1 MKGGNKVQ
9 YTEIMVRYGELST
22 KGHNK
27 KSFIDRLGANVR
39 HALHSFDQVKVH
51 AQRDRLHVEL
61 NGADYDQVMARLK
74 LVFGIQNFS
83 PSIKVDKTFEATAQA
98 AEQMIKEQVDHPIT
112 FKVETRRSDHHF
124 ALDTF
129 AMNNKLGGYLLE
141 KFPDKLKVD
150 VHHPDLTLR
159 VEIRLNGI
167 FLSSE
172 TIKGAGGLPVGT
184 AGKGMMMMSGGI
196 DSPVAAYLAMKRGVS
211 LEMVH
216 FYSPPYTSPQ
226 ALAKAKQLTEK
237 LAKYSGNIR
246 FIQVPFAEIQE
257 TVKEKVPEGYL
268 MTIQRRMML
277 RLAAALMVK
286 RHGLAIFNGESLGQ
300 VASQTMESML
310 AINDVTAYPVLRPV
324 LSYDKT
330 EIIKIAEEIGT
341 YDLSILPYEDCCTV
355 FTPPSPKT
363 RPNVDR
369 CREYEKRLDID
380 GLMKRS
386 LDGIEIT
393 NIHPGEDYLNQNE
406 DVFAELL

>member
-1 MKGGNKVQ
+1 MQ

-22 KGHNK
+22 KGRNK
-27 KSFIDRLGANVR
+27 KSFIDRLGTNVR
-39 HALHSFDQVKVH
+39 HALHQFDQVKVH
-51 AQRDRLHVEL
+51 AQQDRLHVQL
-61 NGADYDQVMARLK
+61 NGADYDQVMKQLK
-74 LVFGIQNFS
+74 NVFGIQTFS
-83 PSIKVDKTFEATAQA
+83 PSIKVAKDFTAVAKA
-98 AEQMIKEQVDHPIT
+98 AEEMVEEQVDHPIT
-112 FKVETRRSDHHF
+112 FKIETRRSDHHF
-124 ALDTF
+124 PIDTF
-129 AMNNKLGGYLLE
+129 EMNDKLGGDLLH

-150 VHHPDLTLR
+150 VHHPDLTIR

-184 AGKGMMMMSGGI
+184 AGKGMMMLSGGI
-196 DSPVAAYLAMKRGVS
+196 DSPVAAYLGMKRGVS
-211 LEMVH
+211 MEMVH
-216 FYSPPYTSPQ
+216 FFSPPYTSPQ

-237 LAKYSGNIR
+237 LAKYCGHIK
-246 FIQVPFAEIQE
+246 FIQVPFTEIQE

-277 RLAAALMVK
+277 RLATALMEK

-310 AINDVTAYPVLRPV
+310 AINDVTTYPVLRPV

-330 EIIKIAEEIGT
+330 EIIKIAEQIGT

-363 RPNVDR
+363 RPSVER
-369 CREYEKRLDID
+369 ARKYEQRLDID
-380 GLMKRS
+380 GLMKLS
-386 LDGIEIT
+386 LDGIKIT
-393 NIHPGEDYLNQNE
+393 NIHPGEDFLNQNE

>member
-1 MKGGNKVQ
+1 MQ

-27 KSFIDRLGANVR
+27 KSFIDRLGDNVR

-61 NGADYDQVMARLK
+61 NGADYDQVMDRLK

-83 PSIKVDKTFEATAQA
+83 PSIRVEKSFDATAKVA
-98 AEQMIKEQVDHPIT
+98 AQMIEEQVDHPIT

-124 ALDTF
+124 ELDTF
-129 AMNNKLGGYLLE
+129 GMNNQLGGYLLA

-167 FLSSE
+167 YLSSE
-172 TIKGAGGLPVGT
+172 TIKGAGGMPVGT

-226 ALAKAKQLTEK
+226 ALAKAQQLTER

-268 MTIQRRMML
+268 MTVQRRMML

-310 AINDVTAYPVLRPV
+310 AINDVTTYPVLRPV

-330 EIIKIAEEIGT
+330 EIIKIAEQIGT

-363 RPNVDR
+363 RPSVER
-369 CREYEKRLDID
+369 ARKYEQRLDID

-386 LDGIEIT
+386 LDGIKIT
-393 NIHPGEDYLNQNE
+393 NIHPGEDFLNQNE

>member
-1 MKGGNKVQ
+1 MQ

-27 KSFIDRLGANVR
+27 KSFIDRLGDNVR

-61 NGADYDQVMARLK
+61 NGADYDQVMDRLK

-83 PSIKVDKTFEATAQA
+83 PSIRVEKSFDATAKA
-98 AEQMIKEQVDHPIT
+98 AAQMIEEQVDHPIT

-124 ALDTF
+124 ELDTF
-129 AMNNKLGGYLLE
+129 GMNNQLGGYLLA

-167 FLSSE
+167 YLSSE
-172 TIKGAGGLPVGT
+172 TIKGAGGMPVGT

-226 ALAKAKQLTEK
+226 ALAKAQQLTER

-268 MTIQRRMML
+268 MTVQRRMML

-310 AINDVTAYPVLRPV
+310 AINDVTTYPVLRPV

-330 EIIKIAEEIGT
+330 EIIKIAEQIGT

-363 RPNVDR
+363 RPSVER
-369 CREYEKRLDID
+369 ARKYEQRLDID

-386 LDGIEIT
+386 LDGIKIT
-393 NIHPGEDYLNQNE
+393 NIHQGEDFLNQNE

>member
-1 MKGGNKVQ
+1 MQ

-27 KSFIDRLGANVR
+27 KSFIDRLGVNVR

-51 AQRDRLHVEL
+51 AQQDRLHVEL
-61 NGADYDQVMARLK
+61 NGADYDQVMDRLK

-83 PSIKVDKTFEATAQA
+83 PSIRVEKSFDATAKA
-98 AEQMIKEQVDHPIT
+98 AAQMIEEQVDHPIT

-124 ALDTF
+124 ELDTF
-129 AMNNKLGGYLLE
+129 AMNNQLGGYLLE

-167 FLSSE
+167 YLSSE
-172 TIKGAGGLPVGT
+172 TIKGAGGMPVGT

-226 ALAKAKQLTEK
+226 ALAKAQQLTER

-246 FIQVPFAEIQE
+246 FI
-257 TVKEKVPEGYL
+257 
-268 MTIQRRMML
+268 
-277 RLAAALMVK
+277 
-286 RHGLAIFNGESLGQ
+286 
-300 VASQTMESML
+300 
-310 AINDVTAYPVLRPV
+310 
-324 LSYDKT
+324 
-330 EIIKIAEEIGT
+330 
-341 YDLSILPYEDCCTV
+341 
-355 FTPPSPKT
+355 
-363 RPNVDR
+363 
-369 CREYEKRLDID
+369 
-380 GLMKRS
+380 
-386 LDGIEIT
+386 
-393 NIHPGEDYLNQNE
+393 
-406 DVFAELL
+406 

>member
-1 MKGGNKVQ
+1 MQ

-27 KSFIDRLGANVR
+27 KSFIDRLGVNVR
-39 HALHSFDQVKVH
+39 KALHSFDQVKVH

-61 NGADYDQVMARLK
+61 NGADYDQVMNRLK

-83 PSIKVDKTFEATAQA
+83 PSIKVDKTFEATAEA
-98 AEQMIKEQVDHPIT
+98 AAQMIAEQVDKPIT
-112 FKVETRRSDHHF
+112 FKVETRRSDHQF
-124 ALDTF
+124 AIDTF
-129 AMNNKLGGYLLE
+129 EMNNKLGGYLLD

-196 DSPVAAYLAMKRGVS
+196 DSPVAAYLGMKRGVS
-211 LEMVH
+211 MEMVH
-216 FYSPPYTSPQ
+216 FFSPPYTSPQ
-226 ALAKAKQLTEK
+226 ALAKAKQLTER
-237 LAKYSGNIR
+237 LAKYSGSIK

-277 RLAAALMVK
+277 RLAAALMIK

-310 AINDVTAYPVLRPV
+310 AINDVTSYPVLRPV
-324 LSYDKT
+324 LSFDKT
-330 EIIKIAEEIGT
+330 EIIKIAQDIDT

-363 RPNVDR
+363 RPNVER
-369 CREYEKRLDID
+369 TREYEKRLDIE
-380 GLMKRS
+380 GLMQRA

-393 NIHPGEDYLNQNE
+393 EIHPGEDYLNQNE

>member
-1 MKGGNKVQ
+1 MQ

-27 KSFIDRLGANVR
+27 KSFIDRLGVNVR
-39 HALHSFDQVKVH
+39 KALHSFDQVKVH

-61 NGADYDQVMARLK
+61 NGADYDQVMNRLK

-83 PSIKVDKTFEATAQA
+83 PSIKVDKTFEATAEA
-98 AEQMIKEQVDHPIT
+98 AAQMIAEQVDKPIT
-112 FKVETRRSDHHF
+112 FKVETRRSDHQF
-124 ALDTF
+124 AIDTF
-129 AMNNKLGGYLLE
+129 EMNNKLGGYLLD

-196 DSPVAAYLAMKRGVS
+196 DSPVAAYLGMKRGVS
-211 LEMVH
+211 MEMVH
-216 FYSPPYTSPQ
+216 FFSPPYTSPQ
-226 ALAKAKQLTEK
+226 ALAKAKQLTER
-237 LAKYSGNIR
+237 LAKYSGSIK

-277 RLAAALMVK
+277 RLAAALMIK

-310 AINDVTAYPVLRPV
+310 AINDVTSYPVLRPV
-324 LSYDKT
+324 LSFDKT
-330 EIIKIAEEIGT
+330 EIIKIAQDIDT

-355 FTPPSPKT
+355 FTPPSSKT
-363 RPNVDR
+363 RPNVKR
-369 CREYEKRLDID
+369 AREYEKRLDIE
-380 GLMKRS
+380 GLMQRA

-393 NIHPGEDYLNQNE
+393 EIHPGEDYLNQNE

>member
-1 MKGGNKVQ
+1 MQ

-27 KSFIDRLGANVR
+27 KSFIDRLGDNVR

-61 NGADYDQVMARLK
+61 NGADYDQVMDRLK

-83 PSIKVDKTFEATAQA
+83 PSIRVEKSFDA
-98 AEQMIKEQVDHPIT
+98 AAKAAAQMIEEQVDHPIT
-112 FKVETRRSDHHF
+112 FKIETRRSDHHF
-124 ALDTF
+124 ELDTF
-129 AMNNKLGGYLLE
+129 AMNNKLGGYLLD

-150 VHHPDLTLR
+150 VHHSDLTLR

-226 ALAKAKQLTEK
+226 ALAKAQQLTER
-237 LAKYSGNIR
+237 LAKYSGSIR

-268 MTIQRRMML
+268 MTVQRRMML

-310 AINDVTAYPVLRPV
+310 AINDVTSYPVLRPV

-330 EIIKIAEEIGT
+330 EIIKIAEQIGT

-363 RPNVDR
+363 RPNVER
-369 CREYEKRLDID
+369 ARKYEQRLDIE

-386 LDGIEIT
+386 LDGIKIT
-393 NIHPGEDYLNQNE
+393 NIHPGEDFLNQNE

>member
-1 MKGGNKVQ
+1 MQ
-9 YTEIMVRYGELST
+9 YTEIIVRYGELST

-27 KSFIDRLGANVR
+27 KSFIDRLGDNVR
-39 HALHSFDQVKVH
+39 HALHSFNQVKVH

-61 NGADYDQVMARLK
+61 NGADYDQVMDRLK

-83 PSIKVDKTFEATAQA
+83 PSIRVEKSFDA
-98 AEQMIKEQVDHPIT
+98 AAKAAAQMIEEQVDHPIT
-112 FKVETRRSDHHF
+112 FKIETRRSDHHF
-124 ALDTF
+124 ELDTF
-129 AMNNKLGGYLLE
+129 AMNNKLGGYLLD

-226 ALAKAKQLTEK
+226 ALAKAQQLTER
-237 LAKYSGNIR
+237 LAKYSGSIR

-268 MTIQRRMML
+268 MTVQRRMML

-310 AINDVTAYPVLRPV
+310 AINDVTSYPVLRPV

-363 RPNVDR
+363 RPNVER
-369 CREYEKRLDID
+369 ARKYEQRLDIE

-386 LDGIEIT
+386 LDGIKIT
-393 NIHPGEDYLNQNE
+393 NIHPGEDFLNQNE